1 MSAVGIESIGVYPC
15 ALALPMEALCAARG
29 AEPEHVRG
37 EMLID
42 ERSLNPPFEDPITMA
57 VHAGMIALAGVDRSD
72 VELLLVC
79 SESGVDQEK
88 AMSTWV
94 HRYLDLPSRCRNLE
108 LKHACYSATAALGLA
123 ASWIRSGEAAGK
135 KALVVAS
142 DQSRMHLGKPW
153 EFVMGAGAAAFVVSD
168 EPAFLELE
176 RGRGIYT
183 EEVSDLT
190 RPTSTV
196 ETGNSATSLLSYM
209 HALQETY
216 DDLQRSVGQLDYAE
230 DFAFNIYHA
239 PFGGLTR
246 RAHRTLLRR
255 AGVHDGEAALA
266 DFRRR
271 SEPALRFNRRMGG
284 TYAAS
289 TFVGLLGLA
298 EHDEA
303 RAGDRLSI
311 FSYGSGCCA
320 ELYRA
325 RFGRRFRAL
334 AERAALGGLVAA
346 RRQVTVAEYEALEAT
361 RTAQIDQ
368 GDFTPDLEA
377 LPGLFESHYAGRH
390 RLLFRGCKGHVR
402 QYAWS
407 DA

>member
-1 MSAVGIESIGVYPC
+1 M
-15 ALALPMEALCAARG
+15 
-29 AEPEHVRG
+29 
-37 EMLID
+37 
-42 ERSLNPPFEDPITMA
+42 
-57 VHAGMIALAGVDRSD
+57 
-72 VELLLVC
+72 
-79 SESGVDQEK
+79 
-88 AMSTWV
+88 
-94 HRYLDLPSRCRNLE
+94 
-108 LKHACYSATAALGLA
+108 
-123 ASWIRSGEAAGK
+123 
-135 KALVVAS
+135 
-142 DQSRMHLGKPW
+142 
-153 EFVMGAGAAAFVVSD
+153 
-168 EPAFLELE
+168 
-176 RGRGIYT
+176 
-183 EEVSDLT
+183 
-190 RPTSTV
+190 

-271 SEPALRFNRRMGG
+271 SEPALRCNRRMGG

-346 RRQVTVAEYEALEAT
+346 RRQVTVAEYEALEAWRGGQEHAEELVRGASTLSDGLYEAEGSVVERLDEARRALERLT
-361 RTAQIDQ
+361 RFDPELRGMLEQLT
-368 GDFTPDLEA
+368 EA
-377 LPGLFESHYAGRH
+377 LHLVQDIGRRAGGDAASVRGRNIVSGEGGRGYVACRRDH
-390 RLLFRGCKGHVR
+390 RAKCF
-402 QYAWS
+402 QSA
-407 DA
+407 A